1 MADRNETILNIV
13 TKDGSGLD
21 LWEKNK
27 NKYTIQKYLIS
38 VQWSHNERDGVS
50 ITSLTIVYL
59 IVYSGADQRKHQS
72 FALLDFVR
80 GIHRWSVNPPHKWP
94 VTRKC
99 FPFDDVI
106 MCRISR
112 FIPLGSPIKVHNTL
126 SLISSYR
133 LFHFWKVLSDWW
145 FELVSLRLSFID

>member
-21 LWEKNK
+21 LWEKTKTNILFK
-27 NKYTIQKYLIS
+27 SILFLYNDVIMNAMASQ
-38 VQWSHNERDGVS
+38 

-80 GIHRWSVNPPHKWP
+80 GIHRWPVNPPHKWP
-94 VTRKC
+94 VTRKS

-106 MCRISR
+106 MCRKSR

-145 FELVSLRLSFID
+145 FELVSPRLSFID